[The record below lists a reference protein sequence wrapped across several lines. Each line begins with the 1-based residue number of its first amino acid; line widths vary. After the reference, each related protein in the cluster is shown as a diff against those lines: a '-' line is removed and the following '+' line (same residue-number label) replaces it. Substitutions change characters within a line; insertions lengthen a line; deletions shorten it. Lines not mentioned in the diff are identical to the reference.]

1 MLDQRGQITRARAFA
16 NEVRMRLVGL
26 AVVLAVSIML
36 VPIVAIGPER

>member
-1 MLDQRGQITRARAFA
+1 
-16 NEVRMRLVGL
+16 MRLIGL